1 MELKPTAK
9 VAEAL
14 ALAQRAAQSAGNPEI
29 TPDHLTSAIVQL
41 DTAQADTLMRAK
53 GDTYLALDLLLLA
66 LAETGHLAAVE
77 KRGAKDL
84 EAKIEATR
92 GGRSVTSET
101 PVEGGEAL
109 ATYGTDLTQAARDGW
124 HRRRPAHPRS
134 RRGRCGRHGRRRRR
148 GRGR

>member
-14 ALAQRAAQSAGNPEI
+14 ALAQRAAQGAGNPEI
-29 TPDHLTSAIVQL
+29 TPDHLTSALLQL
-41 DTAQADTLMRAK
+41 DTAQTDALLQAAGTGAGHVARAGRRPAAARCRRPPARRSPLTFGREALAVLQQADTLMRAK

-77 KRGAKDL
+77 KRGAKDM

-92 GGRSVTSET
+92 GGR
-101 PVEGGEAL
+101 
-109 ATYGTDLTQAARDGW
+109 R
-124 HRRRPAHPRS
+124 
-134 RRGRCGRHGRRRRR
+134 
-148 GRGR
+148 